1 MIQMRSGVFLSRT
14 QTTAF
19 GETAMYNLIIALAF
33 IGVFAAPA
41 VYAVRADTKAN
52 RK

>member
-1 MIQMRSGVFLSRT
+1 MDEACFLSGYKNA
-14 QTTAF
+14 AF
-19 GETAMYNLIIALAF
+19 GETAMYDLIIALAF